1 MKSKRK
7 NLLLLI
13 AFTVV
18 FSMAGFLTF
27 AEGPDEEFQTI
38 KVGVLPYFDYQ
49 PFVGAHEIGLDRELG
64 LDLELIPFPNENSGV
79 RALVTGSIDVCEGSV
94 DVVPNII
101 PQTPELRV
109 FLNVAQFKG
118 FQVIGRE
125 GKVKVFDDI
134 LREKGGDF
142 DAAVKA
148 VYSQLDGKTF
158 TINKT
163 SYEGTVSSM
172 LENADLTL
180 DDVTILD
187 FADDAKAAAAFL
199 RGEGDFYVGSLP
211 QQVRMLK
218 EPGFVAVSGNET
230 IGPGGLW
237 FSNAFAMEDF
247 VNENKDVIL
256 KLAAIH
262 YRTIRYMHEKPDLI
276 LPAMVDF
283 LNKSAATNMTVAEAK
298 NLMEKFID
306 FFTLES
312 SKTSVYGGSKS
323 PTYWKT
329 SVDYYIKQN
338 EDMGKLSPGAVKAG
352 SFVIQEK
359 IFNELLKDR
368 ELIDW
373 INKPL

>member
-109 FLNVAQFKG
+109 FLNICQFKG

-262 YRTIRYMHEKPDLI
+262 YRIIRYMHEKPDLI

>member
-1 MKSKRK
+1 MGWKKNVIKEVVNGLSQYQKKLKEKIMKSKRK

-109 FLNVAQFKG
+109 FLNIAQFKG

-172 LENADLTL
+172 LENADLSAC
-180 DDVTILD
+180 VP
-187 FADDAKAAAAFL
+187 A
-199 RGEGDFYVGSLP
+199 
-211 QQVRMLK
+211 
-218 EPGFVAVSGNET
+218 
-230 IGPGGLW
+230 GL
-237 FSNAFAMEDF
+237 
-247 VNENKDVIL
+247 I
-256 KLAAIH
+256 
-262 YRTIRYMHEKPDLI
+262 
-276 LPAMVDF
+276 
-283 LNKSAATNMTVAEAK
+283 SA
-298 NLMEKFID
+298 
-306 FFTLES
+306 
-312 SKTSVYGGSKS
+312 
-323 PTYWKT
+323 
-329 SVDYYIKQN
+329 
-338 EDMGKLSPGAVKAG
+338 
-352 SFVIQEK
+352 
-359 IFNELLKDR
+359 
-368 ELIDW
+368 
-373 INKPL
+373 